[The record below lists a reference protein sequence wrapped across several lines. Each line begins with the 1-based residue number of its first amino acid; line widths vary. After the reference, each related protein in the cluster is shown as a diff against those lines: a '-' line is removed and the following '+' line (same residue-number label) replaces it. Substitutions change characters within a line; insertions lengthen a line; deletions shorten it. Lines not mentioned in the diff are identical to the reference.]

1 MADESLEK
9 SKQFFTCDDCDQ
21 RFGHLSTLQA
31 HMGRAHPNIPDI
43 EKVKKPLK
51 CQFCNEDFAEDF
63 LQTHEEYCDN
73 VVTENN
79 SSSKETTD
87 QNEENFRQIKSPILN
102 QFHEKTTE
110 EIQIIENDSEFEQRM
125 EEVNDVEVLECSTV
139 SQIFLKNCNFCSKS
153 SSHLLPGR
161 LKLTFKKISQ
171 TEGADKCHETLILAF
186 EITT

>member
-1 MADESLEK
+1 MD
-9 SKQFFTCDDCDQ
+9 
-21 RFGHLSTLQA
+21 
-31 HMGRAHPNIPDI
+31 PNIPDI

-87 QNEENFRQIKSPILN
+87 QNEENFRQIKSPIN

-110 EIQIIENDSEFEQRM
+110 EIQIIENNSEFEQRM
-125 EEVNDVEVLECSTV
+125 EEVIDVEVLECSTV
-139 SQIFLKNCNFCSKS
+139 SQFNFKILIFEKS
-153 SSHLLPGR
+153 PSHLLPGR
-161 LKLTFKKISQ
+161 LKLTLERNFFK
-171 TEGADKCHETLILAF
+171 
-186 EITT
+186 